1 MVEFLVD
8 CSSFDIPTLITHP
21 QEVRMLV
28 QTRMI
33 IIRVG
38 VVLLPLKSLCITNIS
53 KLTMRVEARRRL
65 VVI

>member
-8 CSSFDIPTLITHP
+8 CSSSDIPTLITHP

-33 IIRVG
+33 IIGAR
-38 VVLLPLKSLCITNIS
+38 VVLLPLKILCITNIS